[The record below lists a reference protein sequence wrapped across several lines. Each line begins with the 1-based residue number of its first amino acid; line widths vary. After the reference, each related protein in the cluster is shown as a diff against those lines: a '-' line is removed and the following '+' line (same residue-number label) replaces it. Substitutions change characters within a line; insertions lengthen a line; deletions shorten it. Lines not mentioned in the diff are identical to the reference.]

1 MQIMNITLPDGSVRD
16 LKPGSTG
23 LDLANDIG
31 PGLAKAAIAVSV
43 NGIQKDLSD
52 PINED
57 SEVSIITLDSED
69 GLEIMR
75 HTLTAQVLA
84 RAVQNL
90 YPGTKLAIGPTIK
103 DGFYYDFEFKK
114 PISTDDL
121 ERIEKEMTKIINSK
135 SSITKKLYSKK
146 DAIAV
151 FKSKKET
158 YKESI
163 IEESDQSDNFQL
175 YYQDDNEFVD
185 LCRGPHLPSL
195 KHIGSFKLTKL
206 AGAYWKGDSKNKML
220 TRIYGTAWKNDKD
233 LKAYLH
239 SLEEAEKRDHRKLGK
254 EMSLFHFQEEAPGM
268 VFWHPNGWTIYRLLE
283 DFIREKLS
291 DYGYQEIRTPQV
303 VDRKLWEASGHWD
316 KYRENMFIT
325 EIDEEHANE
334 KRTNALKP
342 MNCPCHV
349 QVYNQG
355 LKSYRDLPLRFA
367 EFGSCHRYEASGTMH
382 GLMRVRGFTQ
392 DDGHIF
398 CTEEQIE
405 SETKLF
411 IELLS
416 NIYKDL
422 GFDSFDIKLSTRPEV
437 RVGSDEVWDK
447 AEQALESAIKK
458 LDLPYTLE
466 EGDGAFYGPK
476 LDFVLTDAIG
486 REWQCGTF
494 QADFNLPERLE
505 AEYVGEDGKKHIPVM
520 IHRAVLGS
528 FERFIGVLIENYSGK
543 LPFWL
548 APVQVVVAS
557 ITSDVDDYAEK
568 VALAL
573 EEKGIRC
580 SLDLRNEKISY
591 KVREHSSTKTP
602 VIMALGKREQE
613 SNSVSVRRIGSN
625 NNESISLEQALKD
638 LSIENSKRH

>member
-1 MQIMNITLPDGSVRD
+1 MNITLPDGSTRE
-16 LKPGSTG
+16 LKEGSTG
-23 LDLANDIG
+23 LDLAMDIG
-31 PGLAKAAIAVSV
+31 PGLAKAAIAITV
-43 NGIQKDLSD
+43 NGDQKDLCD
-52 PINED
+52 PIEAD
-57 SEVSIITLDSED
+57 TKVSIITIDSSE

-84 RAVQNL
+84 RAVKNL
-90 YPGTKLAIGPTIK
+90 YPDTKLAIGPTIS
-103 DGFYYDFEFKK
+103 DGFYYDFEFTK
-114 PISTDDL
+114 PISPDDL
-121 ERIEKEMTKIINSK
+121 QNIEKEMRKIIDTK
-135 SSITKKLYSKK
+135 SSITKTLHSKE
-146 DAIAV
+146 DALEV
-151 FKSKKET
+151 FKEKGEV

-163 IEESDQSDNFQL
+163 IKESNQDNDFQL
-175 YYQDDNEFVD
+175 YYQDDDEFVD

-220 TRIYGTAWKNDKD
+220 TRIYGTAWKNDTD
-233 LKAYLH
+233 LNAHLH
-239 SLEEAEKRDHRKLGK
+239 SIEEAEKRDHRKLGK
-254 EMSLFHFQEEAPGM
+254 EMNLFHFQEEAPGM
-268 VFWHPNGWTIYRLLE
+268 VFWHPDGWTIYRLLQE
-283 DFIREKLS
+283 FIRNKLEKY
-291 DYGYQEIRTPQV
+291 DYKEINTPQV

-355 LKSYRDLPLRFA
+355 LKSYRDLPLRYA

-411 IELLS
+411 IQLLS
-416 NIYKDL
+416 DIYNDL
-422 GFDSFDIKLSTRPEV
+422 GFKKFDIKLSTRPET

-447 AEQALESAIKK
+447 AENALESAINK
-458 LDLPYTLE
+458 LNLPYELQ

-494 QADFNLPERLE
+494 QADFNLPDRLD
-505 AEYVGEDGKKHIPVM
+505 AEYIGEDGQKHIPVM

-548 APVQVVVAS
+548 APVQVVVATIVS
-557 ITSDVDDYAEK
+557 EVDDYAAD
-568 VALAL
+568 VITSL
-573 EEKGIRC
+573 ENAGIRC
-580 SLDLRNEKISY
+580 HSDLRNEKISY
-591 KVREHSSTKTP
+591 KVREHSAAKVP
-602 VIMALGKREQE
+602 VIMALGKREKE
-613 SNSVSVRRIGSN
+613 SNSVSIRRMGSDKTESMDLMEALN
-625 NNESISLEQALKD
+625 SLSNENANPK
-638 LSIENSKRH
+638 

>member
-1 MQIMNITLPDGSVRD
+1 MKITLPDRSVRK
-16 LKPGSTG
+16 LEVGSNG
-23 LDLANDIG
+23 LDIANDIG
-31 PGLAKAAIAVSV
+31 PGLAKAALAVSV
-43 NGIQKDLSD
+43 NGIQKDLCD

-57 SEVSIITLDSED
+57 SDVSIITIDSDE

-84 RAVQNL
+84 RAVKNL
-90 YPGTKLAIGPTIK
+90 YPDAKLAIGPTIK
-103 DGFYYDFEFKK
+103 DGFYYDFEFVK
-114 PISTDDL
+114 PITPDDL
-121 ERIEKEMTKIINSK
+121 EKIEKEMQKIVNSK
-135 SSITKKLYSKK
+135 SAIIKKLHSKK
-146 DAIAV
+146 DALKV
-151 FKSKKET
+151 FSSNAES

-163 IEESDQSDNFQL
+163 INESEQEDNFQL
-175 YYQDDNEFVD
+175 YYQENDEFVD

-195 KHIGSFKLTKL
+195 KHIGAFKLTKL

-220 TRIYGTAWKNDKD
+220 TRIYGTAWKNEKD
-233 LKAYLH
+233 LNAYLE
-239 SLEEAEKRDHRKLGK
+239 SIEEAEKRDHRKIGK
-254 EMSLFHFQEEAPGM
+254 EMNLFHFQEEAPGM
-268 VFWHPNGWTIYRLLE
+268 VFWHPDGWTVYRLLQ
-283 DFIREKLS
+283 DFMRDKLREF
-291 DYGYQEIRTPQV
+291 DYQEINTPLV

-355 LKSYRDLPLRFA
+355 LKSYRDLPVRYA

-416 NIYKDL
+416 QTYRDL
-422 GFDSFDIKLSTRPEV
+422 GFKNFDIKLSTRPEI

-447 AEQALESAIKK
+447 AENALESAIKK
-458 LDLPYTLE
+458 LNLPFE
-466 EGDGAFYGPK
+466 IQEGDGAFYGPK

-494 QADFNLPERLE
+494 QADFNLPERLD
-505 AEYVGEDGKKHIPVM
+505 AEYVGEDGKKHMPVM

-548 APVQVVVAS
+548 APMQVIVAT
-557 ITSDVDDYAEK
+557 IISDVDDYAEEIIHS
-568 VALAL
+568 L
-573 EEKGIRC
+573 EETGIRC
-580 SLDLRNEKISY
+580 DSDLRNEKISY
-591 KVREHSSTKTP
+591 KVREHSSKKVP
-602 VIMALGKREQE
+602 IILVVGKNEKNERT
-613 SNSVSVRRIGSN
+613 VSIRRIGSN
-625 NNESISLEQALKD
+625 NTEMLDFKTALKQINKENNI
-638 LSIENSKRH
+638 LS

>member
-1 MQIMNITLPDGSVRD
+1 MKITLPDGSIRE
-16 LKPGSTG
+16 LAEGSSG
-23 LDLANDIG
+23 LDLASDIG
-31 PGLAKAAIAVSV
+31 PGLAKAAIAVKV
-43 NGIQKDLSD
+43 NGVQKDLSD
-52 PINED
+52 SIEHD
-57 SEVSIITLDSED
+57 SEVSIITIDSEE

-84 RAVQNL
+84 RAVKNL
-90 YPGTKLAIGPTIK
+90 YPESKLAIGPTIA
-103 DGFYYDFEFKK
+103 DGFYYDFDFKK
-114 PISTDDL
+114 AISPDDL
-121 ERIEKEMTKIINSK
+121 MSIENEMKKIISNGSLITKTLHSK
-135 SSITKKLYSKK
+135 SEAISI
-146 DAIAV
+146 
-151 FKSKKET
+151 FKAEGES

-163 IEESDQSDNFQL
+163 IEESEQSDNFQL
-175 YYQDDNEFVD
+175 YSQDDNVFVD

-195 KHIGSFKLTKL
+195 KHIGAFKLTKL
-206 AGAYWKGDSKNKML
+206 AGAYWKGNSNNKML
-220 TRIYGTAWKNDKD
+220 TRIYGTAWKNEKE
-233 LKAYLH
+233 LNAYL
-239 SLEEAEKRDHRKLGK
+239 LRIEEAEKRDHRKIGK
-254 EMSLFHFQEEAPGM
+254 EMNLFHFQEEAPGM
-268 VFWHPNGWTIYRLLE
+268 VFWHPNGWTIYRILE
-283 DFIREKLS
+283 SFIRTKLEKYNYL
-291 DYGYQEIRTPQV
+291 EIKTPQV

-355 LKSYRDLPLRFA
+355 LKSYRDLPLRYA

-405 SETKLF
+405 KETELF
-411 IELLS
+411 ISLLS
-416 NIYKDL
+416 DIYKDL
-422 GFDSFDIKLSTRPEV
+422 GFNKFDIKLSTRPEV

-447 AEQALESAIKK
+447 AESALENAITK
-458 LDLPYTLE
+458 LNLPFTVE

-494 QADFNLPERLE
+494 QADFNLPERLD
-505 AEYVGEDGKKHIPVM
+505 AVYVGEDGLKHKPVM

-528 FERFIGVLIENYSGK
+528 FERFIGVLIENYSGR

-548 APVQVVVAS
+548 APLQVSVAT
-557 ITSDVDDYAEK
+557 IISDVDDYAKEIIQN
-568 VALAL
+568 L
-573 EEKGIRC
+573 EDAGIRC
-580 SLDLRNEKISY
+580 HADLRNEKISY
-591 KVREHSSTKTP
+591 KVREHSSAKVP
-602 VIMALGKREQE
+602 VIMALGQREKD
-613 SNSVSVRRIGSN
+613 SRTVSIRRIGSN
-625 NNESISLEQALKD
+625 KTETLDLDEALKI
-638 LSIENSKRH
+638 LSIENSNPS